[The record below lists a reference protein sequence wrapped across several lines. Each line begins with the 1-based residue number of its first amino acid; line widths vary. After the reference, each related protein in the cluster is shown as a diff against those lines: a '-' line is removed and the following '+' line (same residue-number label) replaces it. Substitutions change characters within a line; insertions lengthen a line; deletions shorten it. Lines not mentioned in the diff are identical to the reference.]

1 MKLSQLLHGLLAL
14 AVVASFAAA
23 QDGGEAT
30 DRPVAN
36 GPEAKKK
43 GAKEKKAPR
52 GNPVMK
58 ALDTDADQ
66 VISADELSKAPAS
79 LLALDKNKDGKLE
92 RTELGGRERPRRE
105 AGERPAGKEG
115 DRVGAGLMGR
125 FDTDGDGKL
134 SKEEAPGPMKERF
147 DEMDKN
153 SDGFV
158 DEKELAELHKGRGEA
173 KGGEGGEARPERK
186 RGERP
191 EGREGRE
198 RPQGQRGR
206 RGMRGGERRPPQPG
220 SGLMRAL
227 DTDRN
232 RELSADEIKNATA
245 SLKKLDKNND
255 GQLSAEETTAQ
266 RRGRGDWFARL
277 DKDGDGKISKEEAP
291 GRMKERFDDMDT
303 NGDGFIDKKEQEEL
317 MERFRGGRGGRG
329 GEGRRGRKE
338 KEDDEEK
345 SEE

>member
-1 MKLSQLLHGLLAL
+1 MKLDQLLHGLLAL
-14 AVVASFAAA
+14 AVLASFAAA
-23 QDGGEAT
+23 QDAGEST
-30 DRPVAN
+30 DKPDGKRK
-36 GPEAKKK
+36 EAKEK
-43 GAKEKKAPR
+43 KEKKAPR

-115 DRVGAGLMGR
+115 DRAGAGLMGR

-153 SDGFV
+153 SDGFI
-158 DEKELAELHKGRGEA
+158 DEKELAELRKGRGEG

-191 EGREGRE
+191 EGRE
-198 RPQGQRGR
+198 RPQGQRGRGGAGR

-245 SLKKLDKNND
+245 SLKKLDKNSD

-266 RRGRGDWFARL
+266 RRGRGDWFARF
-277 DKDGDGKISKEEAP
+277 DKDGDGKLSKEEAP